1 MKKVVIDRF
10 EGNYAVCE
18 DEDRN
23 ILEINRKE
31 IPKTAKDG
39 DVLIINQGVIE
50 IDGQETLDRRKS
62 IKELQEKLFK

>member
-23 ILEINRKE
+23 ILEINKNE

-50 IDGQETLDRRKS
+50 IDEQETLARRTF
-62 IKELQEKLFK
+62 IKELQEKLFQ